1 MRRLRVI
8 VALGALL
15 SLLGG
20 VVTASP
26 ALAGRGP
33 KWTIGPAL
41 PFTLP
46 ASYCGF
52 QLRVTT
58 VVNEE

>member
-1 MRRLRVI
+1 M
-8 VALGALL
+8 ALGALL
-15 SLLGG
+15 CVLGG
-20 VVTASP
+20 VVTSSP

-33 KWTIGPAL
+33 KWQIGPAA